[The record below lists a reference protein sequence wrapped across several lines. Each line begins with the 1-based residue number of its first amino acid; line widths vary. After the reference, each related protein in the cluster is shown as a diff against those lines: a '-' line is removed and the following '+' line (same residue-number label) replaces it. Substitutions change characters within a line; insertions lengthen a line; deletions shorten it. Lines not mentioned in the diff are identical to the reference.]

1 MLDTIIITVLGIIVV
16 IQNIYIFDDLHD
28 YHDQLDSI
36 TETYINTLT
45 DKVDM
50 LDKLHEYHNELV
62 SITEKYINKEIDIV
76 DYNYLIND
84 VNECI
89 KVLESEYDEDNE

>member
-16 IQNIYIFDDLHD
+16 IQISIINKLNYKLDILEDLHK
-28 YHDQLDSI
+28 YHKD
-36 TETYINTLT
+36 
-45 DKVDM
+45 
-50 LDKLHEYHNELV
+50 LV
-62 SITEKYINKEIDIV
+62 SITEKYINKEIDIFS
-76 DYNYLIND
+76 YNYLIND

>member
-16 IQNIYIFDDLHD
+16 IQISIINKLNYKLDMLDDLHK
-28 YHDQLDSI
+28 YHKD
-36 TETYINTLT
+36 
-45 DKVDM
+45 
-50 LDKLHEYHNELV
+50 LV
-62 SITEKYINKEIDIV
+62 SITEKYINKEIDIFS
-76 DYNYLIND
+76 YNYLIND

>member
-16 IQNIYIFDDLHD
+16 IQISIINKLNYKLDILDD
-28 YHDQLDSI
+28 
-36 TETYINTLT
+36 
-45 DKVDM
+45 
-50 LDKLHEYHNELV
+50 LHEYHKDLV
-62 SITEKYINKEIDIV
+62 SITEKYINNDINIFE
-76 DYNYLIND
+76 YNYLIND

>member
-16 IQNIYIFDDLHD
+16 IQNIYITKSNYKL
-28 YHDQLDSI
+28 
-36 TETYINTLT
+36 
-45 DKVDM
+45 DM
-50 LDKLHEYHNELV
+50 LEDLRKYHNELV
-62 SITEKYINKEIDIV
+62 SITEKYINNEIDIV
-76 DYNYLIND
+76 EYNYLIND

>member
-16 IQNIYIFDDLHD
+16 VQNIYITKLDYKLDMFDELH
-28 YHDQLDSI
+28 
-36 TETYINTLT
+36 
-45 DKVDM
+45 K
-50 LDKLHEYHNELV
+50 YHNELV

-76 DYNYLIND
+76 EYNYLIDD

-89 KVLESEYDEDNE
+89 KLLESEYDEDNE

>member
-1 MLDTIIITVLGIIVV
+1 MLDTIIITILGIIVV
-16 IQNIYIFDDLHD
+16 IQISIINKLNYKIDVLDDLHK
-28 YHDQLDSI
+28 YHKD
-36 TETYINTLT
+36 
-45 DKVDM
+45 
-50 LDKLHEYHNELV
+50 LV

-76 DYNYLIND
+76 EYNYLIND

>member
-16 IQNIYIFDDLHD
+16 IQISIINKLNYKLDILEDLHK
-28 YHDQLDSI
+28 YHKD
-36 TETYINTLT
+36 
-45 DKVDM
+45 
-50 LDKLHEYHNELV
+50 LV
-62 SITEKYINKEIDIV
+62 SITEKYINNDINIFE
-76 DYNYLIND
+76 YNYLIND

>member
-16 IQNIYIFDDLHD
+16 IQNIYITKSNYKLDMFDELH
-28 YHDQLDSI
+28 
-36 TETYINTLT
+36 
-45 DKVDM
+45 K
-50 LDKLHEYHNELV
+50 YHNELV

-76 DYNYLIND
+76 EYNYLIND
-84 VNECI
+84 VNEYI